1 MNYFMFIGS
10 DSLTELLYIIGGIMK
25 KLIRFGYLLVFC
37 LSLLGC
43 SMPASERPGLSVQ
56 LRAPRSGMVVALP
69 ADIVVLADAEVP
81 AANVTRMIFYANGLV
96 IGEDASPA
104 PSGVFTSGSVHWSPT
119 EPGEYLVQAEALRSD
134 GSAFTAAARVC
145 VLPAITDPTAN
156 YLIFQQ
162 YGYTGPC
169 EVPAP
174 NPLTP
179 RGAEVSMVAHA
190 IPGSLAYES
199 RCTVV
204 VGIPTIAFQATV
216 DDPSDQVVFV
226 SVDYSVPSRDSADTV
241 INDTIALNWTS
252 SSTSGEKIFTG
263 TTEDLTPML
272 QGEFQGDG
280 GILTWTARALNR
292 DGEVLAVDGPHEITA
307 SPCVA
312 LVIGAPMPLIIE
324 WTPTFTPIPTETL
337 TPTLVP
343 YVPPTKKPDDG
354 GGNPKP
360 GGDGPKCSSYGDK
373 DSCSAAG
380 CSWDPDKKACN

>member
-1 MNYFMFIGS
+1 
-10 DSLTELLYIIGGIMK
+10 MK
-25 KLIRFGYLLVFC
+25 KLIHFGYMLVVC

-43 SMPASERPGLSVQ
+43 SMPASTRPHLSVR
-56 LRAPRSGMVVALP
+56 LDSPRSGMVVALP
-69 ADIVVLADAEVP
+69 AEIFVYAEATVP
-81 AANVTRMIFYANGLV
+81 AQNVTRMIFYANGLV
-96 IGEDASPA
+96 IGEDTSPV
-104 PSGVFTSGSVHWSPT
+104 PSGEFTSGIVHWSPT

-145 VLPAITDPTAN
+145 VLPAISERRARN
-156 YLIFQQ
+156 FVFQQ

-179 RGAEVSMVAHA
+179 RGSEVSMVVHA
-190 IPGSLAYES
+190 IPGSLAYNHS
-199 RCTVV
+199 SCTASVAT
-204 VGIPTIAFQATV
+204 PTIAFEATV
-216 DDPSDQVVFV
+216 DDPSDRVAFVV
-226 SVDYSVPSRDSADTV
+226 VDYSVPSLATAGTV

-252 SSTSGEKIFTG
+252 SSSMGEKIFTG
-263 TTEDLTPML
+263 TTEDLTFFL
-272 QGEFQGDG
+272 QGELQADG
-280 GILTWTARALNR
+280 GILTWTARALTR
-292 DGEVLAVDGPHEITA
+292 DGEVLAEDGPHDIIA

-312 LVIGAPMPLIIE
+312 AVIGAPMPLIVE
-324 WTPTFTPIPTETL
+324 WTPTFTPIPTETP

-354 GGNPKP
+354 SGNPDGN
-360 GGDGPKCSSYGDK
+360 GGSKCSSYSDK